1 MGRAWRVVTC
11 VVAAASLGAGA
22 PSDDVVEGACGRALD
37 AYLLSEKNFPGG
49 FSGAVLVAK
58 DGAIVLEKGYG
69 VADAA
74 KQRPLTGDAICGWAS
89 VTKQFT
95 AAAVLKLAMQKKLAL
110 DDPLTRHWKDAPKD
124 KAKVTIRQLLSHTSG
139 LPDRVDVD
147 KVNPYDRDAVVKL
160 ILAAPLVGEPGRR
173 MQYNNV
179 GYLLAA
185 ALIEV
190 VSGQSYETFVRENL
204 FVPAGMK
211 DAGFIGDGR
220 TDAERVPLDARGT
233 GTKWKYGPALSW
245 GVRGADGLLAT
256 VHDLHA
262 WDQALRGDK
271 ILSKAAKRDYFEPG
285 LSDYALGV
293 WVKRGTGGIHLI
305 HDGSSGG
312 LRAGYL
318 RVLDDPLVVA
328 VSCNYVPEV
337 EMKPLLEKLAEVA
350 RNAR

>member
-1 MGRAWRVVTC
+1 MSRAWRVVTS
-11 VVAAASLGAGA
+11 VVAAALLVASA
-22 PSDDVVEGACGRALD
+22 PSDTVVEGACGRALD
-37 AYLLSEKNFPGG
+37 AWLLSEKNFPGG
-49 FSGAVLVAK
+49 FSGAVLVARN
-58 DGAIVLEKGYG
+58 GAIVLEKGYG
-69 VADAA
+69 IADAA
-74 KQRPLTGDAICGWAS
+74 RQRPLTGDAICGWAS

-95 AAAVLKLAMQKKLAL
+95 AAAVLKLTMQKKLEL

-124 KAKVTIRQLLSHTSG
+124 KAKVTIRQLLGHTSG
-139 LPDRVDVD
+139 LPDRVDLD
-147 KVNPYDRDAVVKL
+147 PVNPYDRDAVVKR
-160 ILAAPLVGEPGRR
+160 ILAAPLVDEPGRKFH
-173 MQYNNV
+173 YNNV
-179 GYLLAA
+179 GFVLAA

-190 VSGQSYETFVRENL
+190 ASGQNYETFVRENL

-220 TDAERVPLDARGT
+220 IDAERVPLDARGT
-233 GTKWKYGPALSW
+233 GTKWKYGPVLSW
-245 GVRGADGLLAT
+245 GVPGADGLLAS

-285 LSDYALGV
+285 LSDYGLGV

-312 LRAGYL
+312 LRSGYL

-328 VSCNYVPEV
+328 VSCNYVPEI
-337 EMKPLLEKLAEVA
+337 EIKPLLEKLAEVA